1 MTKPTVSYRR
11 IDQLKAIAFDRGFT
25 NEDARQ
31 FGKLSKTATWEALLE
46 LYLVDGESLDTVL
59 DVPLDTVLGSVD
71 AVPELLDTATVDT
84 VDAVLDIPLDTGE
97 TVANSRKQSDCLYT
111 LTAPLDTVLGSVD
124 AVPELLDTATVDS
137 VDAVPEL
144 LDTVPEVIQTVASS
158 RKQFDCLYTL
168 TAPLD
173 AVLESVDTLDWTND
187 GSFPVCGFT
196 RQNSTSF
203 LDWVDLGQL
212 IALILASTG
221 VFVLAMSMWRQINP
235 LNLFPS
241 PVRIN
246 IQIGTKL

>member
-11 IDQLKAIAFDRGFT
+11 IDQLKAIAYDRGFT

-46 LYLVDGESLDTVL
+46 LYLVDGESLDTVNV
-59 DVPLDTVLGSVD
+59 DRVDSINVDSIDATSEPLDTKSVD
-71 AVPELLDTATVDT
+71 T
-84 VDAVLDIPLDTGE
+84 
-97 TVANSRKQSDCLYT
+97 
-111 LTAPLDTVLGSVD
+111 
-124 AVPELLDTATVDS
+124 
-137 VDAVPEL
+137 
-144 LDTVPEVIQTVASS
+144 
-158 RKQFDCLYTL
+158 
-168 TAPLD
+168 
-173 AVLESVDTLDWTND
+173 VDTLDWTND

-203 LDWVDLGQL
+203 LDWVDFSQL
-212 IALILASTG
+212 IALVLASAG

>member
-84 VDAVLDIPLDTGE
+84 VDAVLDIPLDT
-97 TVANSRKQSDCLYT
+97 VI
-111 LTAPLDTVLGSVD
+111 GSVD
-124 AVPELLDTATVDS
+124 AVSELLDTAIVDS
-137 VDAVPEL
+137 VDTVLDIP
-144 LDTVPEVIQTVASS
+144 LDTSETVASS

-173 AVLESVDTLDWTND
+173 TVLESVDTLDWTND

-196 RQNSTSF
+196 RQTSTSF

-212 IALILASTG
+212 IALALASAG
-221 VFVLAMSMWRQINP
+221 LLVLAMSMWRQINP